1 MQRHIV
7 ILNRPTSIQPRL
19 APLARALLLAGI
31 TVTSSAGFAA
41 TLSNPECPTETA
53 FW

>member
-1 MQRHIV
+1 MQRHIA
-7 ILNRPTSIQPRL
+7 ILNGPTSIEPRL
-19 APLARALLLAGI
+19 TALTRALLLAGI

-53 FW
+53 F